1 MQQNYENTSIR
12 ISALIITTLASF
24 LLPFMISSVNIALP
38 AIAKDFNMSAI
49 TMGWVVTSYIL
60 SAAVFLV
67 PFGRI
72 ADIYGRKR
80 IFVAGMLVYT
90 LASFLLTISNSSI
103 MLIISRILQGLG
115 GSMNYGTAVA
125 ILTSIYPPNQ
135 RGKVLGINVS
145 AVYLGLSVGP
155 TIGGILTQ
163 AFGWRSIFAINVPIG
178 LAISIASIF
187 ILKGEWAGAKG
198 EKFDLA
204 GSIIFAGML
213 VALMHGFS
221 RITTTAGILET
232 SIGIV
237 LFVIFV
243 LWESKSKYP
252 ILDVKLFKGNK
263 TFTLSNLAALINYSA
278 TWAVT
283 FLLSLYLQYIKV
295 LSPRDAGLVLLAQPI
310 VQAVLSPFSGRM
322 SDYIEPRIVASIGM
336 GATAFGLILFSFIDS
351 GTSIYYL
358 IILLVISGF
367 GFALFSAPN
376 MSAIMGSVEKKYY
389 GVASGMVGTMR
400 MTGQMMSMGIV
411 MLIFTL
417 YIGGAKITPENYD
430 QFLLSAKMAFK
441 VFSILCILGML
452 ASLSRGKIRQEN

>member
-1 MQQNYENTSIR
+1 
-12 ISALIITTLASF
+12 
-24 LLPFMISSVNIALP
+24 
-38 AIAKDFNMSAI
+38 
-49 TMGWVVTSYIL
+49 
-60 SAAVFLV
+60 
-67 PFGRI
+67 
-72 ADIYGRKR
+72 
-80 IFVAGMLVYT
+80 
-90 LASFLLTISNSSI
+90 
-103 MLIISRILQGLG
+103 
-115 GSMNYGTAVA
+115 
-125 ILTSIYPPNQ
+125 
-135 RGKVLGINVS
+135 
-145 AVYLGLSVGP
+145 
-155 TIGGILTQ
+155 LTQ

-322 SDYIEPRIVASIGM
+322 SDHIEPRIVASIGM

-441 VFSILCILGML
+441 VFSILCIFGML